1 MEFVFEVISELFINL
16 YIELMTLIVPEK
28 KVNKKKLN
36 IIAVVEAVVLF
47 VAVIVGF
54 CMIAESDGASVV
66 GKVVLNTSSAIIV
79 LQIVFGLI
87 IRKKRHKK

>member
-1 MEFVFEVISELFINL
+1 MEFVFEVISEVFINL

-28 KVNKKKLN
+28 KVNKKKLK

-66 GKVVLNTSSAIIV
+66 AKVVLNTSSAIIV